1 MTLIENLTKSIAESV
16 NSKKDALLKKA
27 VCAYF
32 EIDDPIDAV
41 GRIYRIAHTEQY
53 IDAENGEII
62 IAFNG
67 IKMTDDC
74 KSVELDVHFHHKVL
88 IAFAK

>member
-1 MTLIENLTKSIAESV
+1 MSMITELTKQIADTV

-32 EIDDPIDAV
+32 EIDDPMDAV
-41 GRIYRIAHTEQY
+41 GRIYRIANTEQY

>member
-1 MTLIENLTKSIAESV
+1 MSMLTEFTKQIADTV

-32 EIDDPIDAV
+32 EIEDPMDAV
-41 GRIYRIAHTEQY
+41 GRIYRISHTEQY

-74 KSVELDVHFHHKVL
+74 KCVELDVHFHHKVL
-88 IAFAK
+88 IAFAG